1 MDIYAFIKEIMLEED
16 LFGSIRG
23 EKYDQDA
30 L

>member
-16 LFGSIRG
+16 LFGSNRG
-23 EKYDQDA
+23 EKCDQDV